1 MPTQLSGWIDTHVHW
16 DAAEFDPDR
25 DAALKRAFEAGV
37 STTINPSVTVTGI
50 DHIQALSRESVAHPD
65 WPVILPAYGIH
76 PLYVQETAKDD
87 LTTLAARVQSDRPI
101 AIGEI
106 GLDRFAGS
114 PDFKVQRSWFEDQL
128 ALAIECGLPVILH
141 VRHAVED
148 VIQVIKRIQ
157 GRREMLVGGIAH
169 AFNGS
174 AEQADQLVRM
184 GMLLGFGGS
193 LTYDGSTRIRQLA
206 KDLPL
211 ECLVLETDAPDMS
224 PCWLRRQRNEPAALP
239 KIATMLAEIRGIP
252 LGILRNQVR
261 ANLVRQFPEITS
273 RPRFGAG
280 AHVD

>member
-1 MPTQLSGWIDTHVHW
+1 MPAQRSGWIDTHVHW
-16 DAAEFDPDR
+16 DAPEFDLDR
-25 DAALKRAFEAGV
+25 DAVLMRAFEAGV
-37 STTINPSVTVTGI
+37 SSTINPSVTVTGI
-50 DHIQALSRESVAHPD
+50 GIIQALSNQSLSRLD

-87 LTTLAARVQSDRPI
+87 LATLAARVQTNRPI

-114 PDFKVQRSWFEDQL
+114 PDFKLQRSWFEDQL
-128 ALAIECGLPVILH
+128 TLAIECGLPVILH

-148 VIQVIKRIQ
+148 VIQALKRVQ
-157 GRREMLVGGIAH
+157 GRRKTLVGGIAH

-184 GMLLGFGGS
+184 GILLGFGGS
-193 LTYDGSTRIRQLA
+193 LTYGGSTRIRRLA

-211 ECLVLETDAPDMS
+211 DCLVLETDAPDMP
-224 PCWLRRQRNEPAALP
+224 PCWLRQQRNEPTALP
-239 KIATMLAEIRGIP
+239 EIAAILAEMRGIP
-252 LGILRNQVR
+252 LETLRDHVR
-261 ANLVRQFPEITS
+261 ANLVRQFPETKAW
-273 RPRFGAG
+273 PRFGAG